1 MNVIDR
7 NGAPAGA
14 TTRTGG
20 EGRRRLAGIGLMCL
34 ALICFTGID
43 TSAKWLGRTLPP
55 LEVAF
60 FRYLVAAIIAALV
73 FWPTRVPNAWRTR
86 RPLLQILRGLCLL
99 GSTVFNFVA
108 LGHLQLAETM
118 SISFSAPL
126 LIALL
131 SGPLLGERIGRSR
144 WLLIGVGFVGVL
156 VVAKPTGGTFHP
168 AMLIAFANTLC
179 YAIYAVVTRRLAGV
193 DSVASMLIFSTALPV
208 VVLAPALP
216 AIWVWP
222 SAPSLW
228 LVAAIMGAFG
238 ALGHLLL
245 THAFARAP
253 ASVIA
258 PFTYTQ
264 ILWMTLSG
272 WLIFGDLP
280 GASTFLG
287 AAIVVAGGFGLLW
300 LERRDAD
307 RRRG

>member
-1 MNVIDR
+1 MVSR
-7 NGAPAGA
+7 SGAPVGG
-14 TTRTGG
+14 TTSSSD
-20 EGRRRLAGIGLMCL
+20 ESRRRLAGIGLMCL
-34 ALICFTGID
+34 ALVCFTGID
-43 TSAKWLGRTLPP
+43 TSAKWLGRSLPP

-60 FRYLVAAIIAALV
+60 FRYLVAVVIAALV

-99 GSTVFNFVA
+99 GSTAFNFIA

-126 LIALL
+126 LIALM
-131 SGPLLGERIGRSR
+131 SGPLLGEHIGRSR
-144 WLLIGVGFVGVL
+144 WLLIGLGFAGVL
-156 VVAKPTGGTFHP
+156 VVAKPTGGDFHP
-168 AMLIAFANTLC
+168 AMLIAFANVLC
-179 YAIYAVVTRRLAGV
+179 YAVYAVVTRRLAGV
-193 DSVASMLIFSTALPV
+193 DSAASMLIFSTALPV
-208 VVLAPALP
+208 VVLAPTLP

-222 SAPSLW
+222 ATPSLW
-228 LVAAIMGAFG
+228 LVAAVMGAFG

-245 THAFARAP
+245 TYAFARAP

-300 LERRDAD
+300 LERRDAAA
-307 RRRG
+307 RRG